1 MCVIIDANVA
11 SLVFPKP
18 PATAH
23 PDYQPLLQ
31 WLYKK
36 DGILVFGG
44 KNGRELNQVGTA
56 AKALVELR
64 RATRA
69 KEIQGVDEEQKL
81 VEQTGLCVSDDP
93 HVIALARRS
102 GARTLCS
109 EDEDLHKDFKNR
121 SLVPGPSGGIYQDA
135 RHRNLLRHTLGCQ
148 APRKR

>member
-1 MCVIIDANVA
+1 MCVIIDASVA

-18 PATAH
+18 PAKAH

-44 KNGRELNQVGTA
+44 ENARELNRVGA
-56 AKALVELR
+56 AARALIELK

-69 KEIQGVDEEQKL
+69 KEIQGVDEEQKRI
-81 VEQTGLCVSDDP
+81 EHLCVSDDP
-93 HVIALARRS
+93 HVIALARKS

-109 EDEDLHKDFKNR
+109 DDEGLHKDFKNR
-121 SLVPGPSGGIYQDA
+121 NLISNPNGVIYQNA
-135 RHRNLLRHTLGCQ
+135 GHRKLLRHTPGCQ
-148 APRKR
+148 APPTR